1 MFEFAS
7 VIVLDNERS
16 LDLREYC
23 EVFIAYMVSKLYKWY
38 MPTARG
44 GKTTHIPI
52 VIYLHFF
59 QITKYP
65 YAIWRIINIFV
76 TPNLIAAS

>member
-23 EVFIAYMVSKLYKWY
+23 EVFIAYMVSKPYKWY
-38 MPTARG
+38 MPTERA
-44 GKTTHIPI
+44 KNQH
-52 VIYLHFF
+52 IYLLLFISISF
-59 QITKYP
+59 RLQ
-65 YAIWRIINIFV
+65 NILTLFDE
-76 TPNLIAAS
+76 